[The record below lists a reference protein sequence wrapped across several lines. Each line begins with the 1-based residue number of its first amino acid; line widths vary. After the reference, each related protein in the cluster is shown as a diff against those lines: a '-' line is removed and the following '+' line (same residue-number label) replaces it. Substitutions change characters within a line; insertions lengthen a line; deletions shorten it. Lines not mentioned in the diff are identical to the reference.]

1 MDPADFNFELP
12 PELIAQQP
20 LAERTASRLLELG
33 PGRQLRDR
41 HFADLPQLLRAG
53 DLLVLNDTRV
63 LPARLYGAKASG
75 GRIEMLLE
83 RVLSADEALVQ
94 LRSSHAPKPGSALC
108 FDGEVDAT
116 VLRRQDEFFV
126 LRFARPVVEVL
137 DQSGHVPLP
146 PYIRRT
152 DEHTD
157 RERYQTVYARERGS
171 VAAPTAGLHFDETLL
186 AALSVQGVEFGRL
199 TLHVGAGTFAPLRPH
214 QLKTGRLHAERLSV
228 SAELCAAVASCRAR
242 GGRVV
247 AVGTT
252 AVRGLESAAT
262 AGVLRPFSGETSL
275 FIRPGYAFQVVDALI
290 TNFHLPESSLL
301 MLVAAFGGVTPVMA
315 AYREAV
321 ARQYRFF
328 SYGDAMFLLRNPAA
342 T

>member
-1 MDPADFNFELP
+1 MEPADFNFELP
-12 PELIAQQP
+12 PELIAQQA
-20 LAERTASRLLELG
+20 LAERTASRLLQLG
-33 PGRQLRDR
+33 PNGQLVDR
-41 HFADLPQLLRAG
+41 HVADLPGLLRPG
-53 DLLVLNDTRV
+53 DLLVVNDSRV

-83 RVLSADEALVQ
+83 RLLSADEALVQ
-94 LRSSHAPKPGSALC
+94 LRSSHAPKPGAILD
-108 FDGEVDAT
+108 FDGEVSAT

-137 DQSGHVPLP
+137 DQAGHVPLP
-146 PYIRRT
+146 PYIRRS
-152 DEHTD
+152 DEAAD

-171 VAAPTAGLHFDETLL
+171 VAAPTAGLHFTDSLL
-186 AALSVQGVEFGRL
+186 ASLAAQGVAFGRL

-228 SAELCAAVASCRAR
+228 TAGLCAAVADCRAR

-252 AVRGLESAAT
+252 AVRGLESAA
-262 AGVLRPFSGETSL
+262 ASGVLRPFDGETSL
-275 FIRPGYAFQVVDALI
+275 FIRPGYRFQVVDALL

-301 MLVAAFGGVTPVMA
+301 MLVAAFGGTERVMA

-321 ARQYRFF
+321 LRRYRFF
-328 SYGDAMFLLRNPAA
+328 SYGDAMFLSRDGSAS
-342 T
+342 